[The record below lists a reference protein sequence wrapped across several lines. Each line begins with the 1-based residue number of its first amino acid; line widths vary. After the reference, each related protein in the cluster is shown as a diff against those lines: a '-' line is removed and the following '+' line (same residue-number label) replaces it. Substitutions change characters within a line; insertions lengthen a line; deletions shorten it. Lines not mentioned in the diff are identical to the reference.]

1 MEEHKRKIRSDIM
14 KRVKILYGVF
24 VIVALCVLVRIGYV
38 QFGSRETRI
47 NAERLHRRLV
57 FVDSLK
63 AHRGSILARDGRP
76 LATSIFRKSI
86 YFDFGSEGFDK
97 REAFLENADSLSKL
111 LARYFGDKSA
121 REYYNKMVSERDR
134 CFKVKYMGTCSVLMS
149 QGKLARWFDRMRG
162 KEYMVVKRYDTTR
175 RHSYTK
181 LFRDVDFNE
190 WQTLREYPIL
200 DESTLGRVYLT
211 EVFDHRVYP
220 HDELALRTI
229 GRTDKKRPYGIE
241 EAYKKELQGRNGYQW
256 LQCIAPG
263 FYSRVEGADFREPED
278 GCDVVT
284 TLDADVQDVA
294 DKALRTQISKQNAIW
309 GTSIVMECATGDILA
324 MANIGRS
331 SDGRLV
337 ENRNYAIGQRM
348 EPGSTFKLAVLMAL
362 LEDRHLPTSTIY
374 DSGKGKTVAV
384 GKSKVKVRD
393 SHNVGGRIDMR
404 TAFAQSANVY
414 FSKAIYDAYSENPQA
429 YVDFLRSLHL
439 DRTAGLERLGEVKPV
454 LPAPGDKNWYRHA
467 TLAYMG
473 YGYGLELA
481 PIQTL
486 TLYNAVANGGKMVA
500 PRLVSR
506 IMRGDK
512 VVEEFP
518 TQVLIDRICS
528 QATLDTVRMVLEEA
542 ALNGTGKELFGEKES
557 HFRVGAKTG
566 TATISQGGVKYS
578 DGYYFGSM
586 VAYLPADKPKY
597 TVMTAIY
604 TNRKN
609 KGQIYGAKLAG
620 PVVKR
625 IATFLYN
632 RQTKWTGEELDD
644 SREYY
649 PTDIKGGNIAEI
661 RRVASR
667 LSPRTEYDS
676 RSGWGRAETEP
687 NSTVVI
693 SSVDS
698 HPRIM
703 PDVKGMGLSDAL
715 FILENRGLKVS
726 FSGSGKVV
734 SQSIAAG
741 KEIKRGDYVSLRFE

>member
-324 MANIGRS
+324 SKRCDCGEQLHKAMQMIEAAGKGVLVYLNQEGRGIGLMEKMKAYKLQEDGMDTVDANICLGHLADER
-331 SDGRLV
+331 DYGVGAQILRELGVHKMRLLT
-337 ENRNYAIGQRM
+337 NN
-348 EPGSTFKLAVLMAL
+348 P
-362 LEDRHLPTSTIY
+362 
-374 DSGKGKTVAV
+374 
-384 GKSKVKVRD
+384 VKRV
-393 SHNVGGRIDMR
+393 
-404 TAFAQSANVY
+404 
-414 FSKAIYDAYSENPQA
+414 
-429 YVDFLRSLHL
+429 
-439 DRTAGLERLGEVKPV
+439 GLE
-454 LPAPGDKNWYRHA
+454 A
-467 TLAYMG
+467 
-473 YGYGLELA
+473 YGLE
-481 PIQTL
+481 
-486 TLYNAVANGGKMVA
+486 
-500 PRLVSR
+500 
-506 IMRGDK
+506 
-512 VVEEFP
+512 
-518 TQVLIDRICS
+518 
-528 QATLDTVRMVLEEA
+528 
-542 ALNGTGKELFGEKES
+542 
-557 HFRVGAKTG
+557 
-566 TATISQGGVKYS
+566 
-578 DGYYFGSM
+578 
-586 VAYLPADKPKY
+586 
-597 TVMTAIY
+597 
-604 TNRKN
+604 
-609 KGQIYGAKLAG
+609 
-620 PVVKR
+620 
-625 IATFLYN
+625 
-632 RQTKWTGEELDD
+632 
-644 SREYY
+644 
-649 PTDIKGGNIAEI
+649 IAENVPI
-661 RRVASR
+661 ETTPNPYNERY
-667 LSPRTEYDS
+667 LRTKQE
-676 RSGWGRAETEP
+676 R
-687 NSTVVI
+687 
-693 SSVDS
+693 
-698 HPRIM
+698 
-703 PDVKGMGLSDAL
+703 MGHTLH
-715 FILENRGLKVS
+715 FNK
-726 FSGSGKVV
+726 
-734 SQSIAAG
+734 
-741 KEIKRGDYVSLRFE
+741 